1 MAARLDP
8 INLGIQRDECKQ
20 ILDKIGLP
28 FELKDQHFWIRG
40 SLREINECQILLQRN
55 LQQDEELSHRLGK
68 ISLKSEYVPA
78 EKETVV
84 SPTSKTLSSENKAI
98 IIATPVYDGLTETD
112 LIYGKM
118 ETEGVK
124 EIVHPIISEIQTV
137 KTNRLALSFMKQVYM
152 TQIQDIAKE
161 CHVSFDAENF
171 DTQVTVRPRKDCDPT
186 RYNDAC
192 SRFFTLLNSTSQ
204 GMVTWELDEKGGDG
218 EVAVSLIRQLSSEY
232 PVILDKLQ
240 ENGPFVVYGDS
251 ASVEQVKLRIQ
262 ERMCEH
268 TVGGDVLFEAQQ
280 MAVAEPGS
288 VSIVTYSYCTEDGVN
303 FSLRYGDI
311 TSENV
316 DAIVNPA
323 NEFLQHGAGLAKYI
337 VRKGGP
343 DIQRESNELM
353 SEKRCVRGRPLSVGE
368 AVYTKAGNLPCKYV
382 IHAVGPEWG
391 KQSEKKTV
399 NLLQKACVES
409 LKVASKLCLSSIALP
424 AISSGVFSVPIDLC
438 ASSMLKG
445 VEQYLDQIKK
455 AKLQKKE
462 DAEKAD
468 VKGTKADKKK
478 NGKKTK
484 KASEKKTGGVRE
496 QEGTTLEDIRFI
508 LIDAD
513 AMDIFQKECVKSF
526 SENQTNPSSDDESA
540 QLYQSVGKLV
550 KKL

>member
-1 MAARLDP
+1 
-8 INLGIQRDECKQ
+8 
-20 ILDKIGLP
+20 
-28 FELKDQHFWIRG
+28 
-40 SLREINECQILLQRN
+40 
-55 LQQDEELSHRLGK
+55 
-68 ISLKSEYVPA
+68 
-78 EKETVV
+78 
-84 SPTSKTLSSENKAI
+84 
-98 IIATPVYDGLTETD
+98 
-112 LIYGKM
+112 M

-137 KTNRLALSFMKQVYM
+137 KTDRLALSFMKQVYM

-161 CHVSFDAENF
+161 CHVSFDAEDF
-171 DTQVTVRPRKDCDPT
+171 DTQVTVKPRKDCDPT

-192 SRFFTLLNSTSQ
+192 SRFFTLLNSASQ

-262 ERMCEH
+262 RMCEH
-268 TVGGDVLFEAQQ
+268 TVGCDVLFEAQQ

-288 VSIVTYSYCTEDGVN
+288 VSIVTYSYYTEDSVN

-353 SEKRCVRGRPLSVGE
+353 SEKRRVRGRSLSVGE

-445 VEQYLDQIKK
+445 VEQYLDQLKK
-455 AKLQKKE
+455 AKLQKRE

-468 VKGTKADKKK
+468 VKGTKAEKKK

-484 KASEKKTGGVRE
+484 KVSEEKTGGVRE
-496 QEGTTLEDIRFI
+496 QEGTTLVDIRFI

-526 SENQTNPSSDDESA
+526 SENQTNPSSDDES
-540 QLYQSVGKLV
+540 L
-550 KKL
+550 

>member
-28 FELKDQHFWIRG
+28 FEHKDQHFWIRG

-68 ISLKSEYVPA
+68 NSLKSEYVPA

-84 SPTSKTLSSENKAI
+84 SPTSKTLSKENKAI

-137 KTNRLALSFMKQVYM
+137 KTDRLALSFMKQVYM

-161 CHVSFDAENF
+161 CHVSFNAEDF
-171 DTQVTVRPRKDCDPT
+171 DTQVTVKPRKDCDPT

-192 SRFFTLLNSTSQ
+192 SRFFTLLNSASQ

-288 VSIVTYSYCTEDGVN
+288 VSIVTYTMK
-303 FSLRYGDI
+303 LR
-311 TSENV
+311 
-316 DAIVNPA
+316 
-323 NEFLQHGAGLAKYI
+323 F
-337 VRKGGP
+337 
-343 DIQRESNELM
+343 
-353 SEKRCVRGRPLSVGE
+353 
-368 AVYTKAGNLPCKYV
+368 
-382 IHAVGPEWG
+382 
-391 KQSEKKTV
+391 
-399 NLLQKACVES
+399 
-409 LKVASKLCLSSIALP
+409 
-424 AISSGVFSVPIDLC
+424 
-438 ASSMLKG
+438 
-445 VEQYLDQIKK
+445 
-455 AKLQKKE
+455 
-462 DAEKAD
+462 
-468 VKGTKADKKK
+468 VK
-478 NGKKTK
+478 
-484 KASEKKTGGVRE
+484 
-496 QEGTTLEDIRFI
+496 I
-508 LIDAD
+508 
-513 AMDIFQKECVKSF
+513 
-526 SENQTNPSSDDESA
+526 P
-540 QLYQSVGKLV
+540 
-550 KKL
+550 